1 MSDEFPPV
9 LRSQPTTRS
18 IGEAPVFEN
27 TEAFSGFAV
36 NDLEKAKDFYG
47 ETLGLKASVLDEEF
61 GLLQLDIAG
70 SRNVLVYVKP
80 DHSAANFTILNF
92 PVDDIDKAVDEL
104 GQRGVQFE
112 RYEGFDQDDKGIARG
127 AGPLIAWFRDPSGN
141 ILSVLQD
148 G

>member
-1 MSDEFPPV
+1 
-9 LRSQPTTRS
+9 
-18 IGEAPVFEN
+18 VFEN

-104 GQRGVQFE
+104 AQRGVQFE